1 MTLSHSVG
9 SSNMKSAALA
19 MLVAIACAPMAA
31 QNGHRC
37 PAIPE
42 SRESLPAYG
51 ALVVARR

>member
-1 MTLSHSVG
+1 
-9 SSNMKSAALA
+9 MKSAALA

-42 SRESLPAYG
+42 SRENLPTHG
-51 ALVVARR
+51 APAVAQR

>member
-1 MTLSHSVG
+1 
-9 SSNMKSAALA
+9 MKSAALA

-42 SRESLPAYG
+42 SRKSLPAYG